1 MKKPFATII
10 LAGGKGTRMGSS
22 EKHKVCFEVLGVP
35 VIIRALET
43 YNLCGAAQNIVVV
56 GMMAESVMNTVNR
69 RFPGTAYAFQERPL
83 GTGDAARKGAEI
95 LERLGFDGNILVV
108 AGDKV
113 IDPRIIRQLLNTHE
127 RSNAAVTLATARR
140 PANSSAGILVSSARG
155 NIVGI
160 LEEAERQRLVC
171 LAALNAAFKATPA
184 LPRGQVQQIISATCN
199 ERTAKTVTTEL
210 WKNCETAESLT
221 RMAFESAFS
230 KEERSGKLQAGTQAV
245 PVEKILERFTQMNLS
260 TYLFK
265 ASVLFDALGRLRS
278 NRASQEE
285 YLTDVFAI
293 LAKANPPAKI
303 VGHEIDDPR
312 DLMAFNNPQELLA
325 IEEVYREREGQHT
338 EEAPNENQ
346 PPLATVTEWSNLFNA
361 PSPGAVSQYRQWY
374 GEEVPWAQFRDA
386 VAAFEA
392 RFGANRPVAIVRSPG
407 RINLMGRHIDHQGGT
422 VNVMAVNREIIAVAA
437 PRNDDSVTLA
447 NRDGEHFSEQTFRIS
462 DLVASL
468 NWDDW
473 QRVVDGPRLQRL
485 LEAARGDWAN
495 YVKAAILRLQEQ
507 FRDRQL
513 RGFDLMVS
521 GDIPMGAG
529 LSSSSALVV
538 ATADVVRHFNQLPV
552 SAMRLVSLC
561 GEGEWF
567 VGTRGGAAD
576 HAAIKLSRRGCVTR
590 VGFFPFHIE
599 DSARFF
605 PDHVLIACNSGVYAG
620 KSNKARN
627 TFNAKV
633 TAYHLG
639 RTWFKMLR
647 PDLAT
652 RIEHLRDITC
662 ENLGIPAADLIKLIA
677 KLPSRLT
684 RAQAQAALA
693 QMADTE
699 RERLERLFL
708 SHDAPPEGYAVR
720 DVVLFGLSEMAR
732 ARRCL
737 ELLKS
742 GDAAGLGRLMNIS
755 HDGDRVSRS
764 SKSGTWKRVSL
775 NVSEGDLEAWESA
788 SKESMNIAELAGSYG
803 CSLPELDRIVDLA
816 RGIPGVAGAQL
827 AGAGLGGCIMVLAE
841 KPQVSGILGH
851 LKDQGISGEV
861 FRPIAGACSLV
872 MER

>member
-1 MKKPFATII
+1 
-10 LAGGKGTRMGSS
+10 
-22 EKHKVCFEVLGVP
+22 
-35 VIIRALET
+35 
-43 YNLCGAAQNIVVV
+43 
-56 GMMAESVMNTVNR
+56 
-69 RFPGTAYAFQERPL
+69 
-83 GTGDAARKGAEI
+83 
-95 LERLGFDGNILVV
+95 
-108 AGDKV
+108 
-113 IDPRIIRQLLNTHE
+113 
-127 RSNAAVTLATARR
+127 
-140 PANSSAGILVSSARG
+140 
-155 NIVGI
+155 
-160 LEEAERQRLVC
+160 
-171 LAALNAAFKATPA
+171 
-184 LPRGQVQQIISATCN
+184 
-199 ERTAKTVTTEL
+199 
-210 WKNCETAESLT
+210 
-221 RMAFESAFS
+221 
-230 KEERSGKLQAGTQAV
+230 
-245 PVEKILERFTQMNLS
+245 
-260 TYLFK
+260 
-265 ASVLFDALGRLRS
+265 LGRLRS

-303 VGHEIDDPR
+303 VGHKVEDPR

-325 IEEVYREREGQHT
+325 IEEVYRQREGQQQT
-338 EEAPNENQ
+338 EESPGVGK
-346 PPLATVTEWSNLFNA
+346 PPLATVTEWGNLFKA
-361 PSPGAVSQYRQWY
+361 PSAAAISQYRQWY
-374 GEEVPWAQFRDA
+374 GEEVPWGQFQDA
-386 VAAFEA
+386 IRAFEA
-392 RFGANRPVAIVRSPG
+392 RFGPNRPVAIVRSPG

-437 PRNDDSVTLA
+437 PRNDDTVILA

-507 FRDRQL
+507 FRDRRL

-552 SAMRLVSLC
+552 SARRLVSLC

-590 VGFFPFHIE
+590 VGFFPFRIE

-633 TAYHLG
+633 TAYHIG

-652 RIEHLRDITC
+652 RIEHLRDITS
-662 ENLGIPAADLIKLIA
+662 ENLGIPAADLIKLVA

-684 RAQAQAALA
+684 RAQAQSALA
-693 QMADTE
+693 QMAETE

-708 SHDAPPEGYAVR
+708 SHDAPAEGYAVQ

-764 SKSGTWKRVSL
+764 SKNGTWKRTAL
-775 NVSEGDLEAWESA
+775 RLTEGDPEAWGTATEDSA
-788 SKESMNIAELAGSYG
+788 NIAELAGSYG

-816 RGIPGVAGAQL
+816 RRIPGVAGAQL

-841 KPQVSGILGH
+841 KSQMSGILSK
-851 LKDQGISGEV
+851 LENQGIRGDV

-872 MER
+872 MDR